1 MGNEGSRF
9 EPGDVLYRKLEGN
22 PLLYHYGVYIGHDR
36 VIDFSQEGIQRR
48 SFEEFAS
55 GYEVHV
61 RSYLGTRPRAEIVET
76 ALYYLK
82 DEEEWGDYNLV
93 FNNCEHF
100 ASFCATGEKK
110 SGQVKKAVIA
120 GAVGV
125 GVAAVVG
132 LTVIGGMA
140 LMTRRPRD
148 EIVETAL
155 YYLKDEEEWGDYNLA
170 FNNCEHFACFCAT
183 GVKRSGQ
190 VEKTVI
196 CHRREEIWSGEEGS
210 DSRSSRCRCGSENSF

>member
-1 MGNEGSRF
+1 M
-9 EPGDVLYRKLEGN
+9 
-22 PLLYHYGVYIGHDR
+22 
-36 VIDFSQEGIQRR
+36 R
-48 SFEEFAS
+48 SKE
-55 GYEVHV
+55 
-61 RSYLGTRPRAEIVET
+61 EIVET

-82 DEEEWGDYNLV
+82 DEEEWGEYNLV

-140 LMTRRPRD
+140 LMTRDNDRD
-148 EIVETAL
+148 EKE
-155 YYLKDEEEWGDYNLA
+155 
-170 FNNCEHFACFCAT
+170 
-183 GVKRSGQ
+183 R
-190 VEKTVI
+190 
-196 CHRREEIWSGEEGS
+196 
-210 DSRSSRCRCGSENSF
+210 